1 MELQYFTL
9 DAIIY
14 KLLNLAYMNEYER
27 ELEQLITDT
36 LLPVYIDY
44 LAKSNQMFRL
54 REVNARLLSA
64 TKKRKKIPA
73 LLKDYGNI

>member
-1 MELQYFTL
+1 
-9 DAIIY
+9 
-14 KLLNLAYMNEYER
+14 MNEYEK

-44 LAKSNQMFRL
+44 LAKNNQMFRL

-64 TKKRKKIPA
+64 TKKRKKVAA
-73 LLKDYGNI
+73 LLKNYGNI